1 MRKRRIAV
9 ELFAISNKKIRFI
22 KPIFFDKNHKQ

>member
-9 ELFAISNKKIRFI
+9 NQVSWNF
-22 KPIFFDKNHKQ
+22 

>member
-9 ELFAISNKKIRFI
+9 ELFAISNKKIQVYKTLFS
-22 KPIFFDKNHKQ
+22 DKNQ